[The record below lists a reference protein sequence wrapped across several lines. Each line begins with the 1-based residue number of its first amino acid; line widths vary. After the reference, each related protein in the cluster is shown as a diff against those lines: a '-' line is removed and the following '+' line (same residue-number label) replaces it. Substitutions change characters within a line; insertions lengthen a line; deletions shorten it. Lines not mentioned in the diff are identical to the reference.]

1 MQLVKV
7 NSRSLMNFSIGIL
20 QILVKLMQVEILEL
34 ITCSATGTGMLVK
47 RALTSNETK
56 VFSSSG
62 FIERCL
68 IFWMKSV
75 LSLTKDEVLPQ

>member
-7 NSRSLMNFSIGIL
+7 NSKSLMNFSVGIL
-20 QILVKLMQVEILEL
+20 QILVKLVQVEILEL
-34 ITCSATGTGMLVK
+34 ITCSATGTGMLEK
-47 RALTSNETK
+47 RTLTSNETN
-56 VFSSSG
+56 VSSSG

-68 IFWMKSV
+68 IFWMISV

>member
-7 NSRSLMNFSIGIL
+7 NSKRLMNFSIGIL
-20 QILVKLMQVEILEL
+20 QILVKLVQVEIFEL
-34 ITCSATGTGMLVK
+34 ITCSATGTEMLVK

-56 VFSSSG
+56 ASSYG

-68 IFWMKSV
+68 IFWMKFV
-75 LSLTKDEVLPQ
+75 LSLTKDEVLPH

>member
-7 NSRSLMNFSIGIL
+7 NSRSLMNFTVGIL
-20 QILVKLMQVEILEL
+20 QTLVKLVQVEILEL

-47 RALTSNETK
+47 RPLTSNETN
-56 VFSSSG
+56 VSSSG

-68 IFWMKSV
+68 IFLMKSV
-75 LSLTKDEVLPQ
+75 LSLTKDEVLQQ

>member
-1 MQLVKV
+1 
-7 NSRSLMNFSIGIL
+7 MNFFVGIL
-20 QILVKLMQVEILEL
+20 QTLVKLVQVDIFEL
-34 ITCSATGTGMLVK
+34 ITCSATGTSMLVN

-56 VFSSSG
+56 VSSSG